1 MRTIAL
7 ALVLAACG
15 PKVAVQP
22 SPFEEDDPRA
32 GAPLESGD
40 RVDVVQWDT
49 RPVAPKGAGLRTGT
63 IDRTHLLAVLDA
75 GPGQFLR
82 QFEVTSAM
90 DGNDF
95 VGWQLVQLLDEQ
107 SALRD
112 LDLAQGDILIALN
125 GSPLSRP
132 DQLMKAWDALR
143 TADTLT
149 CDLLRGAMKFQLTF
163 TIDPP
168 AGRVPPDLVQPA
180 PAPVPAPPATVQPT
194 PAPAPAPAKVP
205 TKK

>member
-7 ALVLAACG
+7 ALVLATAAGAAGAACG

-32 GAPLESGD
+32 GPPLASSRD
-40 RVDVVQWDT
+40 REVDVVQWET
-49 RPVAPKGAGLRTGT
+49 RAVAPTGPGIRTGT

-82 QFEVTSAM
+82 QFEVTSAL
-90 DGNDF
+90 DNGDF
-95 VGWQLVQLLDEQ
+95 VGWQLVQFLDEQ
-107 SALRD
+107 SPLRE
-112 LDLAQGDILIALN
+112 LDLVQGDILIALN

-143 TADTLT
+143 TANLLT
-149 CDLLRGAMKFQLTF
+149 CDLLRGAMKFQIIF

-168 AGRVPPDLVQPA
+168 VGRVPPDLVQPTPP
-180 PAPVPAPPATVQPT
+180 PAPSAT
-194 PAPAPAPAKVP
+194 PAK
-205 TKK
+205 